1 MTRPHPAKPRIP
13 LRRCS
18 RAITLLGLSLIALL
32 SLFSSLRAQTTY
44 SWDANGGGGGTGGSG
59 SWSSGGTATNWTA
72 DGSTYVVWTSIT
84 NSSGVTDQS
93 EAIASFGGTAGTV
106 TVANSYTADGLAFS
120 TSGYVLTRTASN
132 NRTLTLA
139 SGNVTVDALV
149 EATITGNVAIGG
161 GNLTKLGSGT
171 LTIGNANASYT
182 GTATISAGTV
192 VYGTNQ
198 ALRNTSLVVE
208 SDATLNLAVF
218 AHTVGATGSTLTG
231 SGTITGASSSVLAY
245 ESTTSSDFSGV
256 LSGGLRLAKSGG
268 DSSTLTLSG
277 SSANSYTGD
286 TFVSLGT
293 LTLNKTAGV
302 DAVPGNLIIGDGTST
317 DTVSLSAA
325 NQIADT
331 SVVTMSNSGK
341 FNLNG
346 HAETIGALSGNAS
359 GADIDLGGGALTVSG
374 TSDSSFAGS
383 VETGTGGV
391 LTFGGAANALMS
403 GVISEAGSVVKTG
416 TGTLTLSGA
425 NTYTGATTIG
435 GGSLR
440 INGNAR
446 LGNTA
451 SSITLSNAGT
461 LEVTAAGALTNA
473 ITIGAGNGVLSN
485 SSAGALVIAG
495 AVSKDGTVFTSRSGS
510 GTNVFTGV
518 ISGASANSDFIV
530 DGGTTVFSNVM
541 TYNGPTIITNDGTL
555 VLGTNNATP
564 ATSGLVLGGG
574 TLLIG
579 DATTRYST
587 TFASLTL
594 TEDSTIDMGANGGL
608 GTLTF
613 GDSSSIS
620 WNGTLTITNW
630 QGVAATQ
637 SDVTKLLFGVGG
649 LDSDQRAQIQF
660 AGYEQ
665 GSLLI
670 DGELA
675 PIPEAPVV
683 WGAAAVA
690 AFIIWRE
697 RRRLLDLLRS
707 LRPPTV

>member
-1 MTRPHPAKPRIP
+1 MRKV
-13 LRRCS
+13 S
-18 RAITLLGLSLIALL
+18 AIMGLSLVRRCTRGVIPSRCL
-32 SLFSSLRAQTTY
+32 SVLAVSVLAAQTNFAGTTNSFFTNTALTDSNNY
-44 SWDANGGGGGTGGSG
+44 SAGTLPNNTTDVLLTTTGLDLRITTGSVTAE
-59 SWSSGGTATNWTA
+59 SISATN
-72 DGSTYVVWTSIT
+72 GL
-84 NSSGVTDQS
+84 
-93 EAIASFGGTAGTV
+93 
-106 TVANSYTADGLAFS
+106 SYTIGNY
-120 TSGYVLTRTASN
+120 TTTAN
-132 NRTLTLA
+132 NRTLTLGNN
-139 SGNVTVDALV
+139 SGFTNAYSGMDNDLLF
-149 EATITGNVAIGG
+149 
-161 GNLTKLGSGT
+161 LT
-171 LTIGNANASYT
+171 N
-182 GTATISAGTV
+182 
-192 VYGTNQ
+192 
-198 ALRNTSLVVE
+198 
-208 SDATLNLAVF
+208 
-218 AHTVGATGSTLTG
+218 
-231 SGTITGASSSVLAY
+231 
-245 ESTTSSDFSGV
+245 
-256 LSGGLRLAKSGG
+256 
-268 DSSTLTLSG
+268 G
-277 SSANSYTGD
+277 SSLD
-286 TFVSLGT
+286 
-293 LTLNKTAGV
+293 
-302 DAVPGNLIIGDGTST
+302 IIG
-317 DTVSLSAA
+317 A
-325 NQIADT
+325 NQ
-331 SVVTMSNSGK
+331 S
-341 FNLNG
+341 
-346 HAETIGALSGNAS
+346 
-359 GADIDLGGGALTVSG
+359 
-374 TSDSSFAGS
+374 
-383 VETGTGGV
+383 
-391 LTFGGAANALMS
+391 
-403 GVISEAGSVVKTG
+403 TG
-416 TGTLTLSGA
+416 TGTLNLVLASSGNLSVASGSVLAISAGVSGSFSLIKTGDGMLTLSGA
-425 NTYTGATTIG
+425 NTYGGATTVG

-440 INGNAR
+440 IDGNAR

-451 SSITLSNAGT
+451 SGITLSNAGI

-541 TYNGPTIITNDGTL
+541 TYNGPTIITNGGTL

-613 GDSSSIS
+613 GDSSAIS